1 MLFVTSPDT
10 LYGSVTA
17 GAEWSQLFAT
27 PNKTEGLFV
36 AGVHWPSGS
45 EAIIGTNQGVLVV
58 TQTNSAMTTRKLDT
72 TAIPREE
79 AIFSFAGATSAAGET
94 TLYALTANRSLPTFP
109 QWQWDEEGFNHPLA
123 LYRYR
128 RTGSVTGWLRCD
140 DDQPCNQLAG
150 AGGSYGLTQVA
161 MASNDPDVVYLA
173 GKNLGHGLPMVLR
186 STNGGEFVSVL
197 NTTHNK
203 NIAVGWQGDGAA
215 MIFNWGYGS
224 GVYGLDVSALDSQ
237 NVVISN
243 SGSVLFSSSG
253 GDSWVALEI
262 LPEERTPPDHSV
274 AVDHSFHSSGLED
287 DSLWYITWA
296 DEQTLFAS

>member
-58 TQTNSAMTTRKLDT
+58 TQTNSAMATRKLDT

-215 MIFNWGYGS
+215 MIFNWGY
-224 GVYGLDVSALDSQ
+224 
-237 NVVISN
+237 
-243 SGSVLFSSSG
+243 
-253 GDSWVALEI
+253 
-262 LPEERTPPDHSV
+262 
-274 AVDHSFHSSGLED
+274 
-287 DSLWYITWA
+287 DSLYN
-296 DEQTLFAS
+296 